1 MNKRILFRA
10 DASSQMGAGHLMR
23 MVALGQFLSDAG
35 YEIHFATIPHNIQLV
50 EYLRSEGFQ
59 VHCLKKEA
67 SWDALKDGE
76 QLAGIAGQIRPAW
89 VVLDGYHFDADY
101 ELKIKQSK
109 FSLLRMV
116 DIPSGHYYADV
127 VLNQNYGAED
137 MAYSVEK
144 NTRILA
150 GLKYVMLR
158 REFRQ
163 MDLPSSRKENEPF
176 HILVSLGNVP
186 SKTDALNLKIVQGFS
201 GISKKGLSATMII
214 GRMNGES
221 GRVQEKIQRV
231 AWPIEVKS
239 HSQNMAEEMS
249 KADLAIVSGGS
260 TMWEL
265 MHMRVPFLA
274 ISLTQEQRSYLPL
287 LAGNGLCVDLGW
299 HEDVTPDSV
308 RQEAAGFIQD
318 ATRRAQVKNRMGHA
332 LDRNSGMRDLL
343 QALEENA

>member
-1 MNKRILFRA
+1 MNKRVLIRA
-10 DASSQMGAGHLMR
+10 DASPQIGAGHLMR
-23 MVALGQFLSDAG
+23 MLALGQFLSDAG
-35 YEIHFATIPHNIQLV
+35 YEVHFATIPYNVRLV

-59 VHCLKKEA
+59 VHSLEQGA
-67 SWDALKDGE
+67 SWDAVKDGE
-76 QLAGIAGQIRPAW
+76 QLVSIASRIQPLW
-89 VVLDGYHFDADY
+89 VVLDGYHFDANY
-101 ELKIKQSK
+101 ELKIKQSQ
-109 FSLLRMV
+109 FSLLRIV

-137 MAYSVEK
+137 MAYSAEK

-163 MDLPSSRKENEPF
+163 MDLPSPKKDNEPF

-201 GISKKGLSATMII
+201 GISKKGLSATMIT

-221 GRVQEKIQRV
+221 SHAEEETKRV
-231 AWPIEVKS
+231 AWPIEIKS

-274 ISLTQEQRSYLPL
+274 ISLTREQRSYLPL

-318 ATRRAQVKNRMGHA
+318 ATRRAQVKNRMGHV

>member
-1 MNKRILFRA
+1 MNKRILFRV
-10 DASSQMGAGHLMR
+10 DASPQMGAGHLMR

-59 VHCLKKEA
+59 VYCLKKEA

-76 QLAGIAGQIRPAW
+76 QLAGIAGQIQPAW

-127 VLNQNYGAED
+127 ILNQNYGAED
-137 MAYSVEK
+137 MAYSAEK

-150 GLKYVMLR
+150 GVKYVMLR
-158 REFRQ
+158 REFRR
-163 MDLPSSRKENEPF
+163 MDLPSFRKENEPF

-186 SKTDALNLKIVQGFS
+186 SKTDALNLKIAQGFS
-201 GISKKGLSATMII
+201 GINEKGLSATMII

-221 GRVQEKIQRV
+221 SRVAEEIKRV

-274 ISLTQEQRSYLPL
+274 VSLTQEQRSYLPL

-299 HEDVTPDSV
+299 HEHLSV
-308 RQEAAGFIQD
+308 DCIRESVLAFLQDREGRIQMSDKFQEIVD
-318 ATRRAQVKNRMGHA
+318 RRNIG
-332 LDRNSGMRDLL
+332 RDLL
-343 QALEENA
+343 GVLEG